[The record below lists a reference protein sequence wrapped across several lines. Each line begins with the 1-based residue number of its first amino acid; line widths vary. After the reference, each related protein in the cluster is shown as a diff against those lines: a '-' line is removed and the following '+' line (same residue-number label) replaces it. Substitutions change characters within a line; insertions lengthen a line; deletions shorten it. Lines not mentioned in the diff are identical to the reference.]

1 MIGESGA
8 FATSRVRARLP
19 SNAGDAW
26 TARRPSPT
34 STLGWCPAFSTREVI
49 VRALE
54 HRQAGES
61 RERAAAAT
69 ADGQLDPELV
79 KRWEKRFGLIDGH
92 LVAIDPPLMAFPTR
106 PATSMLAAPAGSR
119 SPDLQQE
126 DQWARSPPSRP

>member
-1 MIGESGA
+1 LDCAKAITD
-8 FATSRVRARLP
+8 FDPRVVPRFLY
-19 SNAGDAW
+19 S
-26 TARRPSPT
+26 
-34 STLGWCPAFSTREVI
+34 REVI

-61 RERAAAAT
+61 RERAAAAAT